1 MIARLVRIAAAFL
14 IAVLAMAALG
24 AIAQT
29 LFVLAGLW
37 GLGADIG
44 LGDAASM
51 IGADLFGFGP
61 LYAALI
67 GMAFVIAFLAAA
79 LTARLTPPP
88 RMLIFT
94 LAGGTAIAVMLLLME
109 QVFFGVPVIAGA
121 RSAAGFA
128 VQCAIGALSGALF
141 AMLTAKR

>member
-14 IAVLAMAALG
+14 AAVAAMAALG
-24 AIAQT
+24 TIAQT

-37 GLGADIG
+37 QLGAGIG
-44 LGDAASM
+44 PGDALMM
-51 IGADLFGFGP
+51 IGADLAGFGP

-67 GMAFVIAFLAAA
+67 AVGFLLAFIAAGVV
-79 LTARLTPPP
+79 ARLTPLP

-94 LAGGTAIAVMLLLME
+94 LAGGTAIAVMLVLME

-128 VQCAIGALSGALF
+128 VQCGLGALSGALF
-141 AMLTAKR
+141 ALLTARR